1 MNLTAMKLEKLTLK
15 EKISYGYG
23 DLASNFVWGMATSYL
38 LFFYTDIFG
47 ISAAAVGTLFL
58 ITRIWDAVND
68 PLMGILVDRTRTK
81 HGKARPYLLY
91 LAVPFGIISVLTFI
105 TPNFSDT
112 GKLIYAYVRHL
123 YITRDDLYRDKF
135 AIWNTNDHDDKR
147 FK

>member
-58 ITRIWDAVND
+58 N
-68 PLMGILVDRTRTK
+68 
-81 HGKARPYLLY
+81 H
-91 LAVPFGIISVLTFI
+91 
-105 TPNFSDT
+105 
-112 GKLIYAYVRHL
+112 
-123 YITRDDLYRDKF
+123 
-135 AIWNTNDHDDKR
+135 TNLGCGQR
-147 FK
+147 SANGNSCR